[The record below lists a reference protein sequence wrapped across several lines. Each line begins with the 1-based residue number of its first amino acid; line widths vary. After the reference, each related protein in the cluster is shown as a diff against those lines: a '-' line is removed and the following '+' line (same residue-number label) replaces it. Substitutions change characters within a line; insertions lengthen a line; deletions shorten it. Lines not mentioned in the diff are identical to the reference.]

1 MSDLRRVQLHIER
14 GQYRRV
20 KAIAC
25 REGRSMA
32 DVIREFIE
40 AGLEERERGRAAKL
54 AALERIR
61 ERRSRLPQVDP
72 VNILEVMREERD
84 REPQGQPWDVNGEVI

>member
-1 MSDLRRVQLHIER
+1 MGAEVLAVSDFRRMQLHIER

-20 KAIAC
+20 EAIAR

-40 AGLEERERGRAAKL
+40 AGLEERERGRAVRL
-54 AALERIR
+54 AALERMR
-61 ERRSRLPQVDP
+61 ERRARLPQVDVP
-72 VNILEVMREERD
+72 GAREAVREERD
-84 REPQGQPWDVNGEVI
+84 RELQR

>member
-1 MSDLRRVQLHIER
+1 MSDLRRMQLHIER

-20 KAIAC
+20 DAIAR

-40 AGLEERERGRAAKL
+40 AGLEERERGRAARL
-54 AALERIR
+54 AALERMR
-61 ERRSRLPQVDP
+61 ERRARLPRVD
-72 VNILEVMREERD
+72 VVGILEAVREERD
-84 REPQGQPWDVNGEVI
+84 RELQG